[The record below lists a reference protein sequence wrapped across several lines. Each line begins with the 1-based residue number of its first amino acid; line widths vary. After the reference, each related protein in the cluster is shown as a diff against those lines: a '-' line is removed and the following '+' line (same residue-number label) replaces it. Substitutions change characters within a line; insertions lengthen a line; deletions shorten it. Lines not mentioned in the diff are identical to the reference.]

1 MSCIVLEA
9 STTSSTS
16 MGDSASDLGALH
28 RAVASVDV
36 SNVKR
41 FNPKHAVS
49 LFWGAPITDFAR
61 FVVWPFLTGG

>member
-1 MSCIVLEA
+1 
-9 STTSSTS
+9 
-16 MGDSASDLGALH
+16 MGDSASDPGALH

-49 LFWGAPITDFAR
+49 LFWGAPITDSAPITDFAR

>member
-1 MSCIVLEA
+1 
-9 STTSSTS
+9 